1 MTYNYSLYCMYSF
14 SYEIQL
20 IPDVR
25 RKGLG
30 KFLMQILEL
39 IGHKACMK
47 KIVLTIFK
55 GVCLYVSINVCMC
68 VYCIRYVVCM
78 CLCMYIFVVNNSN
91 DGNKPYIY
99 T

>member
-1 MTYNYSLYCMYSF
+1 MHIPPTYNHAHIIPFILQSDSYSLYCMYSF

-47 KIVLTIFK
+47 KIVLTVFNPLLHTLK
-55 GVCLYVSINVCMC
+55 
-68 VYCIRYVVCM
+68 
-78 CLCMYIFVVNNSN
+78 
-91 DGNKPYIY
+91 
-99 T
+99 